1 MVTLQKQSLDWALA
15 HVEVCGDTDVFPIPF
30 EYRAI
35 RHDWDTVK
43 SYLVEQNI
51 LEWTVRPLRI
61 MLAPKA
67 RYGFRVITQLDPL
80 DCLIFA
86 ATIREICTS
95 IENSR
100 VSKSEGTIFS
110 YRVKPTSDGQL
121 FDPEFGYRS
130 FLEASQNVLDENPEI
145 SCVAVTDISDFYSRI
160 YHHRLENALNASTDQ
175 AGHVNAVMHLL
186 SDWNSTETFG
196 IPVGNAPSRL
206 LVEITL
212 NDVDEALLMNSTRF
226 IRFNDDYRIFARS
239 HAEAYRKLAF
249 LAETLFSNHGLTL
262 QRQKTFILSSE
273 DYRAKFLTTPLD
285 HEINSLQSGFEQL
298 VTELGMEDPYEQIDY
313 EDLSEEQQS
322 LVDSWNLANLLKG
335 QIGGDEEPDIRL
347 VRFILH
353 RLAQLE
359 DSSVVDELLDNLDT
373 LYPVFPD
380 IIRYIEKLAFLG
392 DFFQSRMG
400 EKLLDIY
407 EDSIVSELTYHKL
420 WSLDLFSQSSKWG
433 QGERFFNFYSQATD
447 DASRRKLILAMGQT
461 RQRSWFQSQWRNL
474 INFSAWPRRA
484 VLAGASCMPPDARK
498 HWYRS
503 IEPQLDLLEG
513 AVVKW
518 ARQNPLSES

>member
-1 MVTLQKQSLDWALA
+1 M
-15 HVEVCGDTDVFPIPF
+15 
-30 EYRAI
+30 
-35 RHDWDTVK
+35 K
-43 SYLVEQNI
+43 SYLAKQNI

-86 ATIREICTS
+86 ATIREICTL
-95 IENSR
+95 IEDSR
-100 VSKSEGTIFS
+100 VPKSEETIFS
-110 YRVKPTSDGQL
+110 YRVKLTPDGQL
-121 FDPEFGYRS
+121 FDQEFGYRT
-130 FLEASQNVLDENPEI
+130 FLEASQNILDKNPKF

-160 YHHRLENALNASTDQ
+160 YHHRLENALNVSTNQ
-175 AGHVNAVMHLL
+175 AGHVSAVMHLL
-186 SDWNSTETFG
+186 SGWNSTETFG

-206 LVEITL
+206 LAEITL
-212 NDVDEALLMNSTRF
+212 DDVDEALLLNGTRF

-273 DYRAKFLTTPLD
+273 DYREKFLTTPLD

-313 EDLSEEQQS
+313 EDLTEEQQS
-322 LVDSWNLANLLKG
+322 LVDSWNLANLLKD
-335 QIGGDEEPDIRL
+335 QINDDEEPDIRL

-359 DSSVVDELLDNLDT
+359 DSSVVNELLDNLDT

-392 DFFQSRMG
+392 DEFRTRMG
-400 EKLLDIY
+400 ERLLDIY

-420 WSLDLFSQSSKWG
+420 WSLNLFSQSKKWG

-447 DASRRKLILAMGQT
+447 DDSKRKLILAMGQA
-461 RQRSWFQSQWRNL
+461 RQRPWFQSQWRNL
-474 INFSAWPRRA
+474 MNFSAWPRRA
-484 VLAGASCMPPDARK
+484 VLAGASCMPPDARR

-503 IEPQLDLLEG
+503 VARQLDPLEQT
-513 AVVKW
+513 VVKW
-518 ARQNPLSES
+518 ARQNLFFAD